1 MAAAQPRNT
10 SPSSLLS
17 SSSDETF
24 VAARLR
30 KYSPPR
36 SLSFRFLPCPALSTM
51 LPIFPC
57 SARISSSC
65 VSARSNRKSGY
76 PHTHTRTRL
85 DYAIEC
91 TAHVPP
97 PRSRDTYYKFKLYL
111 WPPWTAPFS
120 CCYFFFF
127 HRTTPTERIYIYVRI
142 RETDVWI
149 VFRMSTKPHS
159 QKRQSEQERGG
170 VGVRVPRGIRI
181 LPSSP
186 WLHPVL
192 RVRVWRSFA
201 RVLHGRID
209 VQVIF
214 FLRKINS

>member
-76 PHTHTRTRL
+76 PHTHTHVHVSITQSSAPLTFHRL
-85 DYAIEC
+85 DPEIRTINSNCISGPRGQRLSRVAISFFSIEPLLRRGYIYMFVSERLTFGSFSGC
-91 TAHVPP
+91 QRNPI
-97 PRSRDTYYKFKLYL
+97 PRSARASRNEAALEFECPEEFGYYPHPRDCTQYYVCVFGGALL
-111 WPPWTAPFS
+111 ES
-120 CCYFFFF
+120 C
-127 HRTTPTERIYIYVRI
+127 T
-142 RETDVWI
+142 
-149 VFRMSTKPHS
+149 
-159 QKRQSEQERGG
+159 GG
-170 VGVRVPRGIRI
+170 LMYR
-181 LPSSP
+181 
-186 WLHPVL
+186 
-192 RVRVWRSFA
+192 
-201 RVLHGRID
+201 
-209 VQVIF
+209 
-214 FLRKINS
+214 

>member
-1 MAAAQPRNT
+1 
-10 SPSSLLS
+10 
-17 SSSDETF
+17 
-24 VAARLR
+24 
-30 KYSPPR
+30 
-36 SLSFRFLPCPALSTM
+36 M

-76 PHTHTRTRL
+76 PHTHTHTRTRL

-127 HRTTPTERIYIYVRI
+127 HRTTPTERIYIYMFVSERLTFGSFSGCQRNPI
-142 RETDVWI
+142 PRSARASRNEAALEFECPEEFGYYPHPRDCTQYYVC
-149 VFRMSTKPHS
+149 VF
-159 QKRQSEQERGG
+159 GG
-170 VGVRVPRGIRI
+170 ALLESCTGGLMYR
-181 LPSSP
+181 
-186 WLHPVL
+186 
-192 RVRVWRSFA
+192 
-201 RVLHGRID
+201 
-209 VQVIF
+209 
-214 FLRKINS
+214 